1 MAQIRGTAGYG
12 MGPQGAP
19 AFGGGPGFGA
29 APMPSQYGSDPSP
42 LDQIKKQT
50 EKIEDILDTFAEPL
64 KP

>member
-1 MAQIRGTAGYG
+1 
-12 MGPQGAP
+12 
-19 AFGGGPGFGA
+19 
-29 APMPSQYGSDPSP
+29 MPSQYGSDPSP